1 MYALLLPSAQRF
13 ISAVPEKV
21 KVELRAIGVDTG
33 AAMPCLGS
41 PLWMARVASPQPC
54 AGFLVIG
61 PPLSPQP
68 NATQRPNWRAR
79 DEKAIRLPLPP
90 ARPRGRLWLGRIGR
104 A

>member
-13 ISAVPEKV
+13 ISAVLEKV
-21 KVELRAIGVDTG
+21 KVEVRAMGVLTG
-33 AAMPCLGS
+33 TPTPCLDS
-41 PLWMARVASPQPC
+41 PLWMARVASPQSC

-68 NATQRPNWRAR
+68 NARQRPNWRAG

-90 ARPRGRLWLGRIGR
+90 ARLRGRLWPGR
-104 A
+104 